1 MSSPRV
7 TESSVRTRTMASL
20 QRNLNRTQTAQDQ
33 ISSGKQLHRPSD
45 SPTGTVTAL
54 QLRGEVRAN
63 KKYSTNADDAM
74 GRLGT
79 VQDTLQSSTT
89 LVAKVRELT
98 LAAASAGGGSTPE
111 ANNARAAEID
121 QIRGTLIQYANTKY
135 LDRPVFGGS
144 TPDSAAYASGAY
156 VGEEAGE
163 TARMIGPNAKV
174 RVDVRGPEVFGNDYL
189 VNGDGKYVDADG
201 QELADQTDP
210 AARVRNPA
218 QLFNVLK
225 DLSDAM
231 KSGDSAAI
239 DTGLKNLDK
248 ASDLLNSTLSDVG
261 ARYNRVTQMKQSAE
275 DRLMSVSSQLSDI
288 EDVDLPKAIMEL
300 QLQQT
305 SYQAALA
312 ATAKV
317 IQPSLIDFLR

>member
-1 MSSPRV
+1 MSSSPRV

-20 QRNLNRTQTAQDQ
+20 QRNLGRTQQAQDQ
-33 ISSGKQLHRPSD
+33 ISSGKQLKRPSD

-63 KKYSTNADDAM
+63 KKYSANADDAV
-74 GRLGT
+74 GRLGV
-79 VQDTLQSSTT
+79 VQDNLQSSVELLT
-89 LVAKVRELT
+89 VARNLT
-98 LAAASAGGGSTPE
+98 LEARNGGQSTPE
-111 ANNARAAEID
+111 ANKARAAQLE
-121 QIRGTLIQYANTKY
+121 QIKGNLVQFANSKY

-144 TPDSAAYASGAY
+144 TPDSSAYDNSGNF
-156 VGEEAGE
+156 VGEGAGE
-163 TARMIGPNAKV
+163 TLRAIGPNAKV
-174 RVDVRGPEVFGNDYL
+174 RVDVRGPEVFGADKAS
-189 VNGDGKYVDADG
+189 DG
-201 QELADQTDP
+201 TDNP
-210 AARVRNPA
+210 TQMFRVLDNII
-218 QLFNVLK
+218 
-225 DLSDAM
+225 DAM
-231 KSGDSAAI
+231 KSGDADAL
-239 DTGLKNLDK
+239 DTGLQNLDK
-248 ASDLLNSTLSDVG
+248 ASDLVKSTLSDVG

>member
-1 MSSPRV
+1 MSISPRV
-7 TESSVRTRTMASL
+7 TESSVRSRTMSSL

-63 KKYSTNADDAM
+63 KKYSANADDAM

-79 VQDTLQSSTT
+79 VQDTLKSVYEQ
-89 LVAKVRELT
+89 VQRVRSLT
-98 LAAASAGGGSTPE
+98 LEAASMGGGSTPQ
-111 ANNARAAEID
+111 ANVARADEID
-121 QIRGTLIQYANTKY
+121 QIKGLVVQFANTKY
-135 LDRPVFGGS
+135 LNRPVFGGS
-144 TPDSAAYASGAY
+144 TPDQVAYQAGGSFT
-156 VGEEAGE
+156 GEVEGE
-163 TARMIGPNAKV
+163 TERTIGPNARV
-174 RVDVRGPEVFGNDYL
+174 RVDVRGPEVFGEEL
-189 VNGDGKYVDADG
+189 QADGATPNEQQLFRVLDSLSTAMRTGDADG
-201 QELADQTDP
+201 IQ
-210 AARVRNPA
+210 
-218 QLFNVLK
+218 
-225 DLSDAM
+225 
-231 KSGDSAAI
+231 
-239 DTGLKNLDK
+239 TGLENLDK
-248 ASDLLNSTLSDVG
+248 ATEILNSTLSDVG